1 MADDFQKIVKG
12 FADSNKQLQEQL
24 DTERAR
30 AEFLESAEGKL
41 EKAQK
46 RRLER
51 EIKAAKKAE
60 ERDDA
65 AYQKRQDR
73 LETLAD
79 EFKNVE
85 EKLKGIV
92 SGEQSLIAIE
102 EKRLENMKKMV
113 DSLEKYENL
122 GSQLKDSL
130 LKPFDKLTSKIPEP
144 LKILGKMGVG
154 AFKRMR
160 AKGSMSPLPGGVAGP
175 QEAQEGMSREEKDEQ
190 IERENKS
197 VETLV
202 NIEKAILKGNKIA
215 EKDDGKGGSRFFL
228 LGALG
233 ALLTKGLSVAKMGL
247 GVIVGVLTRFVLPII
262 AALGIGTLGKYIV
275 DRVIDWFT
283 GSSDAKGFIE
293 TAMDMSMGEML
304 GYGLGG
310 FAAYKGLRFLGRK
323 GFDAFKN
330 RTRNITGGGGPRG
343 QDLTRTGTGA
353 GTRTPPGVGPTRA
366 NAAALKA
373 EKEALAQTRKTAEAA
388 RKASQARAAAR
399 AAALTRALAPI
410 IAFSQ
415 TARTKI
421 AETVTKLKSV
431 GAKVGEI
438 TKKLAPKASK
448 VGGKVLTRA
457 GALAATALGGP
468 FAPFLAAGVTLY
480 FAAKDGIDGWN
491 NAAKILGKPEADIKF
506 IDRINASG
514 YAVASGLTFG
524 LVSAREIAEAFEKA
538 KKELA
543 AQKVR
548 RQQIASDL
556 LKINKVD
563 GTGGIGAGKKALDIV
578 NEMKNTTKDKSP
590 ISTGFKSPQLRKF
603 TVGGAG
609 TKKDLETPL
618 SAAEIAKRKVEDRSG
633 YTLFKEL
640 KIGLGLAAKLIKNET
655 DRKQFMLAIRDIK
668 KTSVDSTN
676 AGQIR
681 AVINEFLAKGILPL
695 SLYNQLKRDF
705 AAQGFSM
712 GGNTVVDYR
721 ADNKISK
728 SYTIGAG
735 GGFKDGMGNTVP
747 MAR

>member
-12 FADSNKQLQEQL
+12 FAESNKQLQEQL

-65 AYQKRQDR
+65 AYEKRQDR
-73 LETLAD
+73 LEKLAD
-79 EFKNVE
+79 EFKDVE

-92 SGEQSLIAIE
+92 SGEQSVIALE
-102 EKRLENMKKMV
+102 EKRLEGMKKMV

-122 GSQLKDSL
+122 GGQLKDSL
-130 LKPFDKLTSKIPEP
+130 LKPLDGLISKIPEP

-160 AKGSMSPLPGGVAGP
+160 ARGSMSPVPGGVAGP
-175 QEAQEGMSREEKDEQ
+175 QTGMSEEEKDEQ
-190 IERENKS
+190 IVRENKS
-197 VETLV
+197 VQTLV

-215 EKDDGKGGSRFFL
+215 EKDDGKGGSKFFL

-233 ALLTKGLSVAKMGL
+233 ALLGKGLGLVQAGL
-247 GVIVGVLTRFVLPII
+247 GVIVGVLSRFVLPII
-262 AALGIGTLGKYIV
+262 AALGIGALGKYIV

-293 TAMDMSMGEML
+293 TAMNMSTGEIL

-330 RTRNITGGGGPRG
+330 RTRNITGRRGPRG
-343 QDLTRTGTGA
+343 QDLTRTGT
-353 GTRTPPGVGPTRA
+353 RVGPTVG

-373 EKEALAQTRKTAEAA
+373 EKERLAQIKKTADAA

-431 GAKVGEI
+431 GARIGEE
-438 TKKLAPKASK
+438 TKKLAPKAAR

-457 GALAATALGGP
+457 GALGIAAMTGP
-468 FAPFLAAGVTLY
+468 FAPFLVAGLTLGVAVY
-480 FAAKDGIDGWN
+480 DGINGWN

-524 LVSAREIAEAFEKA
+524 LVSAREIAESFEKA

-548 RQQIASDL
+548 RQQIASEIIA
-556 LKINKVD
+556 LKNAD
-563 GTGGIGAGKKALDIV
+563 GTGGIGAGQKALDIV
-578 NEMKNTTKDKSP
+578 NQMKKDGVASTTGL
-590 ISTGFKSPQLRKF
+590 TTTQLSKK
-603 TVGGAG
+603 TVGGVG
-609 TKKDLETPL
+609 TKKDLDTPL
-618 SAAEIAKRKVEDRSG
+618 SEAEIAKRKIEDRSG
-633 YTLFKEL
+633 YTLL
-640 KIGLGLAAKLIKNET
+640 KTLRKSLFTSRGLIK
-655 DRKQFMLAIRDIK
+655 DRESRRLYSKAIQGFL
-668 KTSVDSTN
+668 KTSVDSTKAN
-676 AGQIR
+676 EIR
-681 AVINEFLAKGILPL
+681 AVINDILSKGILPL
-695 SLYNQLKRDF
+695 SVYNQLKKEL

-712 GGNTVVDYR
+712 AGNTVVDYKTDAR
-721 ADNKISK
+721 SSK
-728 SYTIGAG
+728 SYTIGVG
-735 GGFKDGMGNTVP
+735 GGLKDGMGNTVP